1 MGKRRRWLCG
11 YLCFLTNCRLMY
23 PDESVYQR
31 RYTVEEYFAL
41 EEQSDIRHEYYH
53 GDIFPMDR
61 AGSQEGIAGGT
72 KRHNCLIQNCAFALR
87 AGLPAD
93 CEVFAENVRLALADN
108 QHFNYPDV
116 VVSCDPTDD
125 APRTV
130 HTPTFILEVLSKST
144 EARDRGWKFE
154 QYQSLPSLRQY
165 VLVSQYRMLVDSF
178 VRTNHG
184 TWELTPLRHPD
195 EVLHVPGLEMAIPL
209 ATLYERIPLDLI
221 RLAYE

>member
-1 MGKRRRWLCG
+1 
-11 YLCFLTNCRLMY
+11 MY
-23 PDESVYQR
+23 PDNSIYQR

-53 GDIFPMDR
+53 GEIFPLDGFGPEAM
-61 AGSQEGIAGGT
+61 AGGT
-72 KRHNCLIQNCAFALR
+72 KRHNRLIQNCAFALR
-87 AGLPAD
+87 TGLQGRS
-93 CEVFAENVRLALADN
+93 CEIFAENVRLALADE

-125 APRTV
+125 DPRTV
-130 HTPTFILEVLSKST
+130 HAPVLIIEVLSKST

-154 QYQSLPSLRQY
+154 QYQSLPSLQQY
-165 VLVSQYRMLVDSF
+165 VLVSQYRMLIDSF

-184 TWELTPLRHPD
+184 TWELTPLRQPND
-195 EVLHVPGLEMAIPL
+195 VLQVPS
-209 ATLYERIPLDLI
+209 LDLAVALSTIYEHVSLDPI